1 MKGSDSACG
10 SCRVKKNPYFQN
22 VKLSPMNPTVHVGK
36 GEGGRRLIHVKRFLG
51 FQSDRRTT
59 STCESMAS
67 TATAASDGEDDVSSS
82 EEDNGDGD
90 DSDTA
95 SAPSPTMMQEEEGQ
109 NGRSLICSDD

>member
-1 MKGSDSACG
+1 
-10 SCRVKKNPYFQN
+10 
-22 VKLSPMNPTVHVGK
+22 MNPIVHVGK
-36 GEGGRRLIHVKRFLG
+36 GEGGRRLIHMKRFFG

-59 STCESMAS
+59 STCDSMAS

-109 NGRSLICSDD
+109 RMDALLICSDD